1 MVIDIFVR
9 SGGLS
14 LDLISICRLAQAHNL
29 VMPHLYNFFFARTKG
44 FTRKKKFRRKD
55 FSVKGK
61 ENAVYISHT
70 TMPHGRLSISFEL
83 CVKFLCYNIPKLNK
97 EESESIGGS
106 LTKAEV
112 LKIRNN

>member
-1 MVIDIFVR
+1 
-9 SGGLS
+9 
-14 LDLISICRLAQAHNL
+14 
-29 VMPHLYNFFFARTKG
+29 MPHLYNFFLHGPKDSREKKNSEERISLWKEKRML
-44 FTRKKKFRRKD
+44 FTYLTRQCRM
-55 FSVKGK
+55 
-61 ENAVYISHT
+61 AVY
-70 TMPHGRLSISFEL
+70 LSFEL